1 MPSKL
6 HASSL
11 SFMVNES
18 VKAGYGWETAQK
30 EIRIVQYFMNDPSL
44 IFQFFWA
51 TLAPKRPGYKR

>member
-11 SFMVNES
+11 SFMVKES

-30 EIRIVQYFMNDPSL
+30 EIRIVHYFTNDPSL
-44 IFQFFWA
+44 IF
-51 TLAPKRPGYKR
+51 